1 MGLLDQGLKGLAQK
15 FLGGGSGAQNPL
27 LEIAANLLADPKTG
41 GLNGLV
47 DAFKSKGMN
56 DILSSWIS
64 TGQNLP
70 ISPDQIVKV
79 LGSGQV
85 QQYAKQFGV
94 SSENITSGLASLLP
108 ELIDKLTPEGNI
120 PKPDALQQGL
130 RMLKTDSI

>member
-1 MGLLDQGLKGLAQK
+1 
-15 FLGGGSGAQNPL
+15 
-27 LEIAANLLADPKTG
+27 
-41 GLNGLV
+41 
-47 DAFKSKGMN
+47 MN

-120 PKPDALQQGL
+120 PGSDVLQQGL
-130 RMLKTDSI
+130 RMLKKDSI